1 MSKSLDFIR
10 NLVERDCLFHFD
22 DNPAEVINC
31 RTGRRCFTDAEIPSI
46 REGVDLCHLTL
57 PDPFA
62 VLCGLTNGETMKVS
76 FEFNGC
82 EIENP
87 TMSECGR
94 FSVSPEYYGFEV
106 YGTGGPCTAWRKTRE
121 DGLVLMLTDWDDQRG
136 GWTHEFKDGDT
147 IMLALMP
154 SDEDD
159 DAEEIATALLK
170 AGAA

>member
-1 MSKSLDFIR
+1 MSRALAFIR
-10 NLVERDCLFHFD
+10 HLDESNRLFHFD
-22 DNPAEVINC
+22 DNPAELIDC
-31 RTGRRCFTDAEIPSI
+31 RTGARTFTDAEMPSI
-46 REGVDLCHLTL
+46 RAGVDLCHTL

-62 VLCGLTNGETMKVS
+62 VLCGLNHGETMRVS

-106 YGTGGPCTAWRKTRE
+106 CGTGGPCTAWRKVRE

-136 GWTHEFKDGDT
+136 GWTHEFADGDT
-147 IMLALMP
+147 VMLSLMP

-159 DAEEIATALLK
+159 DAEEIAVALLK

>member
-1 MSKSLDFIR
+1 MSRALAFIR
-10 NLVERDCLFHFD
+10 HLDESDRLFHFD
-22 DNPAEVINC
+22 DNIAELIDC
-31 RTGRRCFTDAEIPSI
+31 RTGCKTFNDAELGEISA
-46 REGVDLCHLTL
+46 GVDLCFETL

-62 VLCGLTNGETMKVS
+62 VLSGLMHGQTMKVS
-76 FEFNGC
+76 FEFDGF

-106 YGTGGPCTAWRKTRE
+106 YGTGGPCSAWRKVRE
-121 DGLVLMLTDWDDQRG
+121 DGFVLLLTDWDDQRG

-147 IMLALMP
+147 VMLSLMP
-154 SDEDD
+154 PDD
-159 DAEEIATALLK
+159 DDRCEEIAVALLV